1 MSSSTTATGLTDH
14 SKGGGHVLVD
24 KDSLVKYDGDIMWY
38 DEFFECAKGYY
49 YSLKEDDRKYACTR
63 VKAQLFGQA
72 KDLTVTKDDITYEKL
87 ETLAKERPFEALEL
101 LCKEV
106 KKACSPAVVIT
117 QRQAF
122 DTYFKT
128 SKNRKWGEELMK

>member
-24 KDSLVKYDGDIMWY
+24 KDSLVKYDGGIMWY
-38 DEFFECAKGYY
+38 GEFFECAKGYY

-72 KDLTVTKDDITYEKL
+72 RDLTVTKDDIT
-87 ETLAKERPFEALEL
+87 AFPAS
-101 LCKEV
+101 
-106 KKACSPAVVIT
+106 KAPPAVGCWACIPT
-117 QRQAF
+117 PRL
-122 DTYFKT
+122 Y
-128 SKNRKWGEELMK
+128 M